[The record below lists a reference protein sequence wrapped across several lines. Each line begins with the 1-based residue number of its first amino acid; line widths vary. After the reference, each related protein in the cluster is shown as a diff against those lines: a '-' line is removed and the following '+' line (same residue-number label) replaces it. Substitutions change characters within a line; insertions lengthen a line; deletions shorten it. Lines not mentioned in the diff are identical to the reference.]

1 MYIHRKG
8 FTLVELLVVIAII
21 GILIGML
28 LPAVQQV
35 REAARRAEC
44 ANRLRQIALAAHNFH
59 DSFERLPSQLGPEGA
74 VNLKEWSEGSGSQR
88 AILNQNTSPLF
99 QVAPLWRSIK
109 SWNRWIRSP
118 SILKKDFTTH
128 RQASGA
134 PVYTNLDDFWFDPV
148 DEMRNTKSGS
158 SPTVFSNIDHFV
170 CPSDTINE
178 LTTFAAAFNQ
188 PVYVND
194 VRTED
199 GLASLILMG
208 TAGEGRFKG
217 ERTNYVGCGGA
228 SSGGANRGGEFA
240 AFRGVIGFREK
251 VTFTSV
257 RDGTSNSIM
266 FGENVGTI
274 QENPLNGAV
283 EREFGQLWYLG
294 GVVRGRGAIGWKAN
308 PPFDVT
314 SQVIKPEIFGPLIA
328 ATERYPNPASRPD
341 PSQGI
346 LGHSSYARHFGFGS
360 VHAGGVN
367 FAFADGSVHKIPRST
382 DWELLYALFGAYDGT
397 VVELDF

>member
-35 REAARRAEC
+35 REAARRTEC
-44 ANRLRQIALAAHNFH
+44 ANRIRQIALAAHNYH

-74 VNLKEWSEGSGSQR
+74 VSFTEWRGGSTSQS

-99 QVAPLWRSIK
+99 QVAPFMEVNQIVEPVDPFVS
-109 SWNRWIRSP
+109 NV
-118 SILKKDFTTH
+118 KKDFTTH
-128 RQASGA
+128 VHSSGQQI
-134 PVYTNLDDFWFDPV
+134 YRNMIDFWFTPID
-148 DEMRNTKSGS
+148 DMGNTRSGS

-170 CPSDTINE
+170 CPSDNIND
-178 LTTFAAAFNQ
+178 LTSFAGAFNQ
-188 PVYVND
+188 PVYQSD
-194 VRTED
+194 PRTED
-199 GLASLILMG
+199 SLGILVFLTTDG
-208 TAGEGRFKG
+208 DGRFKG

-228 SSGGANRGGEFA
+228 SSGGTNRGGEFA

-251 VTFTSV
+251 VSLEGV

-274 QENPLNGAV
+274 QEDPSTGTIQ
-283 EREFGQLWYLG
+283 REFGQTWYTG
-294 GVVRGRGAIGWKAN
+294 GVVRGRGGVRWKAI
-308 PPFDVT
+308 PPFDTTAAVGDT
-314 SQVIKPEIFGPLIA
+314 EIFGTLVA

-346 LGHSSYARHFGFGS
+346 LGHSSYARHFGFGA
-360 VHAGGVN
+360 VHPGGVN
-367 FAFADGSVHKIPRST
+367 FAFADGSVHNVPRST
-382 DWELLYALFGAYDGT
+382 DWELLYSLFGAYDGS
-397 VVELDF
+397 VVDLDF